1 MGQAVDLRCDSIDG
15 GEGTPRVHSRTY
27 NMEVK
32 GEMQARVTAMV
43 RVAAMVA
50 VMAARQG

>member
-1 MGQAVDLRCDSIDG
+1 
-15 GEGTPRVHSRTY
+15 
-27 NMEVK
+27 MEVK